1 MEQRMCFF
9 VIAMV
14 IRLLISPRR
23 DGFCWSYT
31 KRRRGTI
38 GRGSYSMSRGMWGGA
53 HDNGWGI
60 RLVACWF
67 SACEIFGNRE
77 KTGRYCDPNC
87 AKAFVHRRQP
97 AFVVVE
103 RTRLQGGGKRTS
115 VDREREWTKRHRWGT
130 GSDREG
136 ERAFVKALAGSAP
149 CQWQGTRVRLSS
161 GALANIKLARMRSLQ
176 GGPIGKSSEKRATAL
191 SRCSVETF
199 VIGVGKREQAWDL
212 DAR

>member
-1 MEQRMCFF
+1 
-9 VIAMV
+9 
-14 IRLLISPRR
+14 
-23 DGFCWSYT
+23 
-31 KRRRGTI
+31 
-38 GRGSYSMSRGMWGGA
+38 MSRGMWGGA

-67 SACEIFGNRE
+67 SACQIFGNRE

-97 AFVVVE
+97 AIVVVE
-103 RTRLQGGGKRTS
+103 CIRLEGGGKRTS

-176 GGPIGKSSEKRATAL
+176 GGPIGKPSEKRATAL

-199 VIGVGKREQAWDL
+199 VIGVRKREQAWDL